1 VDFKRGR
8 RWVAGIL
15 VVLVT
20 FIAGPAIVRTIRS
33 RLIPRKSYRLVI
45 TAPDGDAQ
53 TDARRLQE
61 RFARMEAIVES
72 ASTAPGRIE
81 MKLAI
86 PLQQSL
92 DPYQAGLLQRAH
104 LSIQL
109 ADADGQRLEEPEILT
124 NRHVTDVRVAFD
136 NSEPYVQVS
145 LSKEGATRFEE
156 FTSKNV
162 GRFVAVA
169 LDGKIEMAAKL
180 TQPISG
186 GIVAIHLGG
195 SEPIPEKL
203 NRAKNLSLMLQAGD
217 LTGTWTAVS
226 LTPLQ

>member
-1 VDFKRGR
+1 MDFKHGR
-8 RWVAGIL
+8 RWVGGIL
-15 VVLVT
+15 VVLAT
-20 FIAGPAIVRTIRS
+20 FGAGLAIFRMIRS
-33 RLIPRKSYRLVI
+33 HLIPRKSYRLVI

-61 RFARMEAIVES
+61 RFARMEVLVES
-72 ASTAPGRIE
+72 TNTAPGHIE

-109 ADADGQRLEEPEILT
+109 ADASGQLLEGPEILT
-124 NRHVTDVRVAFD
+124 NRDVTDGRVAFD
-136 NSEPYVQVS
+136 NGEPYVQVA

-195 SEPIPEKL
+195 SESIPEKL
-203 NRAKNLSLMLQAGD
+203 NRAKNLSLVLKAGD